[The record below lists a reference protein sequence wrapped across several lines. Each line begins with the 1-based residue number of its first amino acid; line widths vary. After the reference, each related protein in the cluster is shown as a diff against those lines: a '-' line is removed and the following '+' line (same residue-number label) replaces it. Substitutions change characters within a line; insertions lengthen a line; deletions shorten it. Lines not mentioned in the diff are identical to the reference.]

1 MAMRRVIWITIAVI
15 LIFPTITVSK
25 GFVPSYTFSF
35 STSKDTY
42 YFISGELHLHGKL
55 IGKEIEKDILP
66 VNLSALKRGLD
77 QDVSSVI
84 DQLINSDISVLSL
97 ISSEMI
103 LSGMKEIYI
112 FNLENRTVK
121 RFENITLDI
130 DNASI
135 MVIGSNE
142 ELSFKKKVDY
152 GIASFGEIEIMN
164 DKANSLFIISEDNLS
179 LGIEN
184 SPSFVILPT
193 SSTEEKE
200 CYAHIIDNAGNVLW
214 ESSENNWAILASD
227 NSLDI
232 LSLSQP
238 HVILF
243 DETEDFYLE
252 LSSSNKL
259 PDAERFFSS
268 LEEMASS
275 MGGEFP
281 QIDQVSM
288 FASPIVD
295 VLNGACVLFNSNDSI
310 VIEGDEKKI
319 SDLCLIRVEN
329 AMFWLGKGD
338 EGAIFLNGEG
348 KARLLFLGNSVY
360 NEIPVSR
367 LGGFLVPIQP
377 IALWAIAIAIFIIF
391 RLVLRGEEEKKV
403 FGRFPIDVDQK
414 KREMIKKIF
423 FVVHILLAIL
433 TLFIF
438 DMFLGETFGLSFIP
452 YLSKNMLASGI
463 IISAEIVLISTC
475 FVMFGLPVRIITNT
489 LLNFIGLGKES
500 KNVGKSLALLVMW
513 LLSPAYLLFFSNALI
528 GLIKNILAGMV
539 P

>member
-42 YFISGELHLHGKL
+42 YFISGELHFHGKL

-200 CYAHIIDNAGNVLW
+200 CYARIIDNAGNVLW

-288 FASPIVD
+288 FTSPIVD

-329 AMFWLGKGD
+329 AVFWLGKGD
-338 EGAIFLNGEG
+338 EGGIFLNGEG

-452 YLSKNMLASGI
+452 YLSKNVPAAGI